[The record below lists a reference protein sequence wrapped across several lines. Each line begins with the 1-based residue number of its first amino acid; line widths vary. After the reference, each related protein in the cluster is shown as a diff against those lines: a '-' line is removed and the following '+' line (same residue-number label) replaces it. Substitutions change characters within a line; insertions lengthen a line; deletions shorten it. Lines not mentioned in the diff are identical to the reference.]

1 MTYLK
6 YLSASFLFNPMIL
19 IMSMMGSS
27 ESVIPLQKNAKN
39 AAPPRPFRYIHPY
52 FEPQHVGFMFWNA
65 EYIFFSSKN
74 IYLGGTSGS
83 AAFITD
89 SSAFSGL
96 KGWEILL
103 FFVVFVVEA
112 KKKSVSNLFQ
122 LRKFLLRFKYLQT
135 TFVRIFSHFE
145 LIVRSKIVFKRKD
158 SKRKKIENFLMC
170 LFFI

>member
-1 MTYLK
+1 M
-6 YLSASFLFNPMIL
+6 YLSASFLFNPIIL
-19 IMSMMGSS
+19 IMSVMGSS

-89 SSAFSGL
+89 SSAFSDL
-96 KGWEILL
+96 KNWEILL

-112 KKKSVSNLFQ
+112 KKK
-122 LRKFLLRFKYLQT
+122 
-135 TFVRIFSHFE
+135 
-145 LIVRSKIVFKRKD
+145 
-158 SKRKKIENFLMC
+158 KKA
-170 LFFI
+170 